1 MKFARI
7 FVLTFAVFNLI
18 SDSTHAETV
27 KAVKGGS
34 ASGSKLSLTDDE
46 KANGAVLSPYEA
58 CQSFIFVS
66 HSTYQSPYWQNRP
79 KACDTKKANCQL
91 KVQVIPDGNMFGS
104 FKGQAGLNMSSA
116 VTATAFLEGVRED
129 ALKLVTRGISD
140 REATL
145 SKCNANS
152 SGVECKAYLSKVQ
165 AGLKKNETD
174 FRNVVS
180 VLTEPS
186 NADLL
191 RVITTNDVSS
201 IINRSLRKGL
211 GPIRTLV
218 DIPKM
223 PALSDAEF
231 AKVKAELTGVL
242 ETARKEWK
250 DEVEVTIKKR
260 LASGMP
266 ASEADVA
273 RRNLMKDEN
282 FQTKLRRSISEF
294 QSKKLEVY
302 DRIVQE
308 VPEMPFI
315 GIASAE
321 IPMVL
326 MGQGKVIEQLKKAQD
341 TMGKSLKP
349 EDLKSEARLPEV
361 LQYAALKR
369 VIDAR
374 LEKEVQSGSAA
385 SSCAVATTV
394 HQRMKEIQDRNRLI
408 MAGATI
414 GGVVAG
420 GFAGLGLLGAGAVG
434 SGTAMAFA
442 AGATGTLSNIHY
454 ESTIKRDLE
463 VSAAAG
469 LADPKDVREQVSVV
483 AFATALAPLDF
494 IGVGA
499 VASGA
504 VVAAKNSSR
513 IAAALGDGVVGKFV
527 AASIATKKLGT
538 TGGVNSAEVVGLL
551 QTLEKAESGSAE
563 AVKATNKLK
572 LAVDNASKAALGRS
586 PSADDERA
594 LKALAD
600 GYLGTVAQPNAV
612 ILTDYATITKGMSPS
627 EIKAYAD
634 RLEAVKATAKAGGSS
649 ETVDPARTVAAGRL
663 AVALAAEPE
672 FKAAAEI
679 LQAKSGWG
687 QRAIEN
693 FREVVVA
700 AIALAKGAGRASKE
714 AVSTRFKKALAKITG
729 ESPDSPRVQTLCNCG
744 GMCPV
749 GAGLDV
755 ENAEPVY
762 VACVN
767 RTNLPTNLITDLP
780 TDLRS
785 MSEASAH

>member
-1 MKFARI
+1 MKIARDVVLAATFFAL
-7 FVLTFAVFNLI
+7 FFDTGN
-18 SDSTHAETV
+18 AETV
-27 KAVKGGS
+27 KAVKS
-34 ASGSKLSLTDDE
+34 TASSTSKASLTDEE
-46 KANGAVLSPYEA
+46 KANGAVISPYEA
-58 CQSFIFVS
+58 CQAFIFVS
-66 HSTYQSPYWQNRP
+66 HSTYQNPYWQNRD
-79 KACDTKKANCQL
+79 KSCDPKKANCNL

-104 FKGQAGLNMSSA
+104 FKGQAGLNMSSG

-152 SGVECKAYLSKVQ
+152 SGAECKAYLAKVQ

-186 NADLL
+186 NSDLL

-218 DIPKM
+218 DVPKM
-223 PALSDAEF
+223 PALSDTEF
-231 AKVKAELTGVL
+231 AKVKAELTAVL
-242 ETARKEWK
+242 ETARREWK
-250 DEVEVTIKKR
+250 DEVDATIKKR

-266 ASEADVA
+266 ASEADTA
-273 RRNLMKDEN
+273 RRNLMKEEN
-282 FQTKLRRSISEF
+282 FQAKLRRSISEF
-294 QSKKLEVY
+294 QSKKLETY

-315 GIASAE
+315 GVASADL
-321 IPMVL
+321 PMIL
-326 MGQGKVIEQLKKAQD
+326 MGQGKVIEQLQKAQV

-394 HQRMKEIQDRNRLI
+394 HERMKEVQDRNRLI
-408 MAGATI
+408 IAGATI
-414 GGVVAG
+414 GGVIAG
-420 GFAGLGLLGAGAVG
+420 GFAGLGWLGAGAVG

-442 AGATGTLSNIHY
+442 AGVTGTFSNIHY

-463 VSAAAG
+463 VSAGAG
-469 LADPKDVREQVSVV
+469 LAEAKDVREQVGVV
-483 AFATALAPLDF
+483 ALAAALAPLDW
-494 IGVGA
+494 IGG
-499 VASGA
+499 GA
-504 VVAAKNSSR
+504 VVSGAAIAAKNAPR

-527 AASIATKKLGT
+527 AASIATKKMGT

-551 QTLEKAESGSAE
+551 QTLERAESGSPE
-563 AVKATNKLK
+563 AVRATNKLK
-572 LAVDNASKAALGRS
+572 IAVDKATKAALGRS
-586 PSADDERA
+586 KSPDDERA
-594 LKALAD
+594 LKTLAD
-600 GYLGTVAQPNAV
+600 EYLGTLTQPNAV

-634 RLEAVKATAKAGGSS
+634 RLEAVKAMAKAGGTS
-649 ETVDPARTVAAGRL
+649 ETVDPARTAAAGRL

-687 QRAIEN
+687 KDAINN

-700 AIALAKGAGRASKE
+700 AIALAKGAGRATKE

-729 ESPDSPRVQTLCNCG
+729 ESPDSPLVQRLCGCG
-744 GMCPV
+744 GLCPV
-749 GAGLDV
+749 GASLDV

-767 RTNLPTNLITDLP
+767 RANLPTNLLTELP
-780 TDLRS
+780 TGLRS